1 MAEGRI
7 ADAVSELEA
16 FSSANAKDCRPC
28 GLAAL
33 AQAYDRAGQADSA
46 IATYE
51 RYIRTPDI
59 VRLGWIL
66 RLGND
71 GTQLAPAHKRL
82 GELYEHRGD
91 RERSR
96 HHYTRFV
103 ELWRDCDPE
112 LRPAVIEVQQKLSRE
127 EGALG
132 KQATVRP

>member
-1 MAEGRI
+1 MAGGRI

-16 FSSANAKDCRPC
+16 FAAASVRDCLPC

-33 AQAYDRAGQADSA
+33 AQAYDRAGQPDSA

-51 RYIRTPDI
+51 RYIGTPDI

-82 GELYEHRGD
+82 GELYEQRGD
-91 RERSR
+91 RERAR
-96 HHYTRFV
+96 HHYARFV
-103 ELWRDCDPE
+103 ELWRECDPE
-112 LRPAVIEVQQKLSRE
+112 LRSAVTEVQQKLTGLE

-132 KQATVRP
+132 NR